1 MPRTLYNHNSI
12 AILQIQLKD
21 THDARHSQEH
31 SGARGTFFGS
41 IRGTRAIVSSPFAHP
56 DCTVANLS
64 RSVSIESPCAYLRID
79 SLDIFTEHL
88 RYWRQ
93 GAKLWSTTWCIL
105 TVNALISYFTGD
117 ISLPSLLGGCRSLN
131 KT

>member
-1 MPRTLYNHNSI
+1 M
-12 AILQIQLKD
+12 
-21 THDARHSQEH
+21 
-31 SGARGTFFGS
+31 ARGTFFGS
-41 IRGTRAIVSSPFAHP
+41 IRGTRVIVISPFAHP

-64 RSVSIESPCAYLRID
+64 GSVSVDSPCAYLRMD

-93 GAKLWSTTWCIL
+93 GAKLCCTTWFIL

-131 KT
+131 KTLEEGWLGPLCQQSI